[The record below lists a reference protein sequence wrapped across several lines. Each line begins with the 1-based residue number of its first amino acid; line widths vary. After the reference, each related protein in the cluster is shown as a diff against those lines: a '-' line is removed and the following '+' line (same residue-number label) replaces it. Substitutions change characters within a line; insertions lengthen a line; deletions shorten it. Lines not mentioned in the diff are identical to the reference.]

1 MAKKQVSNASRLI
14 VIGGSSGSL
23 DALLIILPE
32 LIKDFKIPVLI
43 VLHRNNSA
51 DNGLT
56 DLLASKTS
64 MPVKEAD
71 EKELLRPG
79 RIYLAPADYHILTE
93 DDGSVSLDISEK
105 VHYCR
110 PSIDVTLASAATA
123 YKENLTAILLS
134 GANADGA
141 CGMGVVKEYGGRN
154 IVQDP
159 GEALVSYMPAQ
170 AILLTV
176 VDDILPA
183 AEIGRLMNQL
193 AKEPG
198 A

>member
-1 MAKKQVSNASRLI
+1 MAKKQVDASRLI
-14 VIGGSSGSL
+14 VIRGSSGSL
-23 DALLIILPE
+23 EALLIILPE
-32 LIKDFKIPVLI
+32 LIRDFKIPVLI
-43 VLHRNNSA
+43 VLHRNSNA
-51 DNGLT
+51 DNGLAE
-56 DLLASKTS
+56 LLASKTFL
-64 MPVKEAD
+64 PVKEAD
-71 EKELLRPG
+71 EKELLLPG

-110 PSIDVTLASAATA
+110 PSIDVTFASAAAA

-141 CGMGVVKEYGGRN
+141 HGMGIVKEYGGRN

-159 GEALVSYMPAQ
+159 DEALVSYMPVQ
-170 AILLTV
+170 AILLRV
-176 VDDILPA
+176 ADDILPA

-193 AKEPG
+193 AKE
-198 A
+198 